1 MRRTLAC
8 LLLFLPVIAGCA
20 MPSAVH
26 PPSSTCQQR
35 PARYQLQLDG
45 MAEAGDGVARQALLD
60 ALWSQVA
67 PPDGARL
74 RWLRQ
79 MAIGGDVV
87 LIEGVCDA
95 LQLQRLVAAL
105 AALPQV
111 RRIEPD
117 GMQRVTPIRGPR
129 VEG

>member
-1 MRRTLAC
+1 MHRTLVC
-8 LLLFLPVIAGCA
+8 LLLFLPVIEGCA
-20 MPSAVH
+20 MTSVVD

-45 MAEAGDGVARQALLD
+45 MAQARDAQARQALLD
-60 ALWSQVA
+60 ALWAQVD
-67 PPDGARL
+67 PPERTRL

-87 LIEGVCDA
+87 LIEGVCDM
-95 LQLQRLVAAL
+95 QLVQHLVAAL

-111 RRIEPD
+111 QRIEPD